1 MKRILKVFGWISIF
15 IILSCLLWLLEI
27 NRSVY
32 EVGIEGNA
40 VHFKTPG
47 FLVKLM
53 CGEPDEEK
61 EYSETTGAREYIYN
75 DQTLFGRQ
83 GSISYYCL
91 YGVNHVYMEI
101 PVEEPQTGQEL
112 FYDISAYMCEV
123 YSRKAGYYDQGIIVN
138 EEEGI
143 LSHNI
148 GAYFGAKGMT
158 ARIEYADNK
167 ISVIA
172 HYQY

>member
-32 EVGIEGNA
+32 EVGIEGNE

-83 GSISYYCL
+83 GSI
-91 YGVNHVYMEI
+91 
-101 PVEEPQTGQEL
+101 
-112 FYDISAYMCEV
+112 
-123 YSRKAGYYDQGIIVN
+123 VN

-148 GAYFGAKGMT
+148 GADFGAKGMT
-158 ARIEYADNK
+158 ARMEYADNK